1 MSQPARTREVHPD
14 DEAYPREARQPAAAP
29 RPRKP
34 AGPVAVEV
42 VETIPRAIGASPA
55 PWWFAAP
62 KIFERAFH
70 VVFMPFKL
78 LVMACEVAVS
88 VAFTGMLALV
98 ALWWFKIIPDSEVW
112 IFISSLS
119 ERVQGI
125 AKGAGLL

>member
-1 MSQPARTREVHPD
+1 MSQPARAREVHPD
-14 DEAYPREARQPAAAP
+14 DEDYPRAVRQPAPPP

-42 VETIPRAIGASPA
+42 VAPIPRALGASPP

-62 KIFERAFH
+62 IIFERAFH
-70 VVFMPFKL
+70 MIFLPLKL
-78 LVMACEVAVS
+78 LVMACEIVVS
-88 VAFTGMLALV
+88 LAFTGMLAVV

-112 IFISSLS
+112 ILISGLS
-119 ERVQGI
+119 ERLQGI